1 MNTIGSKR
9 IEFKCMLLKVPLT
22 PFHGGLFTKGEEGVW
37 WKINSLSY
45 LLILSYVFSMPYVQ
59 AQTITQTVRGK
70 VVDRET
76 LQPLVGA
83 SVSLK
88 DTELGSSTDAQG
100 NFLIYNVPIGRYIV
114 EASYVGYQTRTIP
127 EVLVQSGKETV
138 LKISL
143 SPVAYNLSEV
153 VVTESRSP
161 SVETI
166 EPVSSRGFTV
176 EETRRYAA
184 TFFDPAR
191 LAASF
196 PGVVG
201 VNDQAN
207 HISVRGN
214 SPNSMLWRLEGIDIV
229 NPNHLSNAGTFSDRR
244 AASGGSQS
252 VFSTQVLDNSQF
264 LSGAFPATYGNTVG
278 GAFDMR
284 LRTGNNQQR
293 EYTVQAGLIGL
304 EFAAEGPFIEG
315 KESSYLANYRYSTV
329 GLLTNVLGLDFGG
342 EAITFQDLSFN
353 LTFPTENAGTFTFF
367 GVGGTGRNVFEA
379 PRDSTEWETQED
391 RYDVTFTNDMGAVGV
406 THTLP
411 LNERTLIRSVVAS
424 SSISSDRVGDVV
436 TEIYDIERLEEDRYQ
451 EFRLSVTFS
460 ITHRLS
466 DRHVLSGGFFLNQL
480 DYELSSS
487 ESTFG
492 GTVQTT
498 ASGEGRGALFQS
510 YVQSKYQ
517 VSDQI
522 SGRIGLHYTYF
533 SLSQSH
539 SLEPR
544 AQVQWTIDNQQLLSV
559 AYGLHSQQQQ
569 PGVYFSAVANDL
581 PGSPFLQPNRNLDLT
596 KAHHFVLSYTRQLGE
611 ALRLRAE
618 AYYQDLF
625 NVPISIDPNSSF
637 SALNLFESF
646 VDEALVNEGSGRNYG
661 LEMTLEKSFIDN
673 YYFLLSGSL
682 YESKYTAADGVV
694 RDTRFNGNYAFS
706 ATLGKEFPWE
716 RNGKQRVIGVNLR
729 GNYLG
734 GLRTTP
740 IDEEASREQQV
751 TVFLNDQAFTN
762 QLPDYFK
769 IDLRISLRRNTER
782 FTSVWSLDIQNT
794 LNQQN
799 IAFQYYDLVQQQVV
813 TKYQLGLIPILT
825 YRIEF

>member
-1 MNTIGSKR
+1 MST
-9 IEFKCMLLKVPLT
+9 
-22 PFHGGLFTKGEEGVW
+22 
-37 WKINSLSY
+37 
-45 LLILSYVFSMPYVQ
+45 Q
-59 AQTITQTVRGK
+59 AQTITQTVRGS
-70 VVDRET
+70 VVDEET

-83 SVSLK
+83 SVYLS
-88 DTELGSSTDAQG
+88 DTELGGSVDAQG
-100 NFLIYNVPIGRYIV
+100 NFLIEDVPIGRYV
-114 EASYVGYQTRTIP
+114 VGVSYVGYQTRTLP
-127 EVLVQSGKETV
+127 AVLVQAGKETV
-138 LKISL
+138 LEINL
-143 SPVAYNLSEV
+143 SPSVYNLSEV
-153 VVTESRSP
+153 VVTENWSP
-161 SVETI
+161 SQETI
-166 EPVSSRGFTV
+166 DPVSSRGFTV

-191 LAASF
+191 LATSF

-214 SPNSMLWRLEGIDIV
+214 SPNSMLWRLEGVDIV

-264 LSGAFPATYGNTVG
+264 LSGAFPAPYGNTVG

-304 EFAAEGPFIEG
+304 EFAAEGPFDEG

-329 GLLTNVLGLDFGG
+329 GLLTNVIGLDFGG

-353 LTFPTENAGTFTFF
+353 LTFPTEKAGTFTFF

-379 PRDSTEWETQED
+379 PRDSTEWATQED
-391 RYDVTFTNDMGAVGV
+391 RSDVTFTNDMGAVGL

-411 LNERTLIRSVVAS
+411 LNERTMIRSVVAS
-424 SSISSDRVGDVV
+424 SAISSDRFGDIID
-436 TEIYDIERLEEDRYQ
+436 ESYEPQRLEEDRYQ
-451 EFRLSVTFS
+451 EFRLSATFS
-460 ITHRLS
+460 VTHRLS
-466 DRHVLSGGFFLNQL
+466 ERHVLSGGFFLNQL

-487 ESTFG
+487 VSALDS
-492 GTVQTT
+492 TVQTT
-498 ASGEGRGALFQS
+498 TTGEGNGVLFQP

-517 VSDQI
+517 ISDQL
-522 SGRIGLHYTYF
+522 SGQIGLHYTYF

-544 AQVQWTIDNQQLLSV
+544 AQLQWAISSQQSLNL
-559 AYGLHSQQQQ
+559 AYGMHSQQQQ
-569 PGVYFSAVANDL
+569 PGVYFSTVTDGTEGESL
-581 PGSPFLQPNRNLDLT
+581 LQPNRSLDLT
-596 KAHHFVLSYTRQLGE
+596 RAQHLVLSYTRQLGE

-618 AYYQDLF
+618 TYYQALF
-625 NVPISIDPNSSF
+625 NVPISVDPNSTF
-637 SALNLFESF
+637 SALNLFEGF

-661 LEMTLEKSFIDN
+661 LEMTLEKSFVEN

-682 YESKYTAADGVV
+682 YESKYTAADGVE

-716 RNGKQRVIGVNLR
+716 KKGKQRVVGVNLR

-740 IDEEASREQQV
+740 IDEEASREQQT
-751 TVFLNDQAFTN
+751 TVFQDDLAYSQ
-762 QLPDYFK
+762 QLSDYFK
-769 IDLRISLRRNTER
+769 VDLRISLRRNTER
-782 FTSVWSLDIQNT
+782 FTSVWSLDIQNV
-794 LNQQN
+794 LNRQN
-799 IAFQYYDLVQQQVV
+799 IAFQYYDTVQQQVV
-813 TKYQLGLIPILT
+813 TKFQLGLIPILT